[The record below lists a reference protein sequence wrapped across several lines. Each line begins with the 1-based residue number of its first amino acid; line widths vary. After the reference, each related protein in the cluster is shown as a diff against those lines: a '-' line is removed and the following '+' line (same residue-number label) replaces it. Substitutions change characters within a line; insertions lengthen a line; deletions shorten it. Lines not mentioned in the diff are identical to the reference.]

1 MRNPF
6 DTWTRHLWIWLLPV
20 AVLAVGLLLL
30 AIYQT
35 SFASRRASLESI
47 STRATTRLEAM
58 QEDRREMEAFLE
70 QVSAQRQAI
79 EAIYAD
85 HFATEAERFTRL
97 LREVRTLARQAG
109 LSPQSFSYPK
119 EEMTGE
125 GLVRRSITFSVTGS
139 YEQVR
144 RLVNF
149 FEISEQFI
157 TLEEIGLSGDAK
169 TDQLEIRL
177 SFSTL
182 FTATDEDL
190 KMAAAVA
197 AIDQRNAASR
207 QDETAA
213 EAEVGEG
220 SEGGGEEV
228 K

>member
-1 MRNPF
+1 MRNPI
-6 DTWTRHLWIWLLPV
+6 DTWTRNLWIWLLPV
-20 AVLAVGLLLL
+20 AVLAVNLLLL
-30 AIYQT
+30 TIYET

-47 STRATTRLEAM
+47 STRANARLEAM
-58 QEDRREMEAFLE
+58 QEDRRDMETFLE
-70 QVSAQRQAI
+70 QVSAQRTAI

-97 LREVRTLARQAG
+97 LREVRSLARQAG
-109 LSPQSFSYPK
+109 LAPQSFSYPK
-119 EEMTGE
+119 EEMTDE
-125 GLVRRSITFSVTGS
+125 GLIRRSIAFQVSGT

-149 FEISEQFI
+149 FELSEQFI
-157 TLEEIGLSGDAK
+157 TLEQITLSGDAGN
-169 TDQLEIRL
+169 DRLEIRL

-197 AIDQRNAASR
+197 AIDRRNAAAG
-207 QDETAA
+207 QDA
-213 EAEVGEG
+213 EPAAEVGEG
-220 SEGGGEEV
+220 AEGGGEEV